1 MKWTRGE
8 THTNANEIR
17 HVWLQV
23 IEGAVVLPFEF
34 VHLLEEDLPPL
45 LEKTCKPKSPHL
57 HRGLQKAR
65 AVAKRLACV
74 LPRGAVMGESA
85 GQRST

>member
-23 IEGAVVLPFEF
+23 IEGAVVLRFEF
-34 VHLLEEDLPPL
+34 VHLLEDRAFELPPSMIINRRAT
-45 LEKTCKPKSPHL
+45 EGTCRSWVIHKGPVVKEIRQEVS
-57 HRGLQKAR
+57 
-65 AVAKRLACV
+65 ACAMEV
-74 LPRGAVMGESA
+74 EES
-85 GQRST
+85 